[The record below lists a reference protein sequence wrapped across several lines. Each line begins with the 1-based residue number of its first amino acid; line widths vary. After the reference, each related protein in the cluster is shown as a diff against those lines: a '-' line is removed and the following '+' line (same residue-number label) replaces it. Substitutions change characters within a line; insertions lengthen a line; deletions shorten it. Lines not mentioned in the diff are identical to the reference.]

1 MLEKMFQAL
10 EKYDTLGA
18 WIIICFFAVIGSLT
32 AAALRT
38 LGYLTPFTI
47 ITIVAVV
54 TVIPGIILA
63 VLYLDYLKGIS

>member
-1 MLEKMFQAL
+1 MLEKIFQTL

-38 LGYLTPFTI
+38 QGYLTPFTI
-47 ITIVAVV
+47 ITIVAIV
-54 TVIPGIILA
+54 TLIPGIILA
-63 VLYLDYLKGIS
+63 VMYLDYLKAIN